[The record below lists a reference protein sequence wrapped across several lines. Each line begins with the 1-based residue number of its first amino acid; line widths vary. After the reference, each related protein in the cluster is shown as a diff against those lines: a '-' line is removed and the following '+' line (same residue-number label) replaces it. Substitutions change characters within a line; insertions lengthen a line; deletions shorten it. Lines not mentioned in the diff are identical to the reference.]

1 MRRPQVLLLA
11 LLTGV
16 LVLALASPGAAF
28 AQGAWWQIGSEVV
41 PSNLQPGREG
51 TIIVYLSDLGDEG
64 VNDALSPLEITDT
77 LPHGLTPVSIAGGAQ
92 AYNPARPPMSC
103 SPVTGPVLSCTYN
116 GALNPYERLG
126 LTIKVKV
133 EEPPGTIATLPN
145 QLAVQGGGA
154 PPATSTQNVTVD
166 EQETRFGVQDYEVL
180 PFDEDGSPA
189 LQAGSHPFALTTN
202 LVFNQTDK
210 AQKRT
215 SVALAKDLSFT
226 LPPGLT
232 GDPDA
237 VSQCSVADFAATVL
251 ETNLCPPSS
260 VVGVTTVTA
269 YEPVTGLITRT
280 VPVFNLTPAQGE
292 PARLG
297 FEVIGK
303 VQIVIDTAI
312 QTGGDYAVEAKVT
325 DAPQIAWIFS
335 SEVTVWGVPGA
346 QSHDS
351 QRGWECVAGGQFAQ
365 QAGKAC
371 PESNAGL
378 SQTPFLTMP
387 TYCPASPQTE
397 PLRSFTTVD
406 SWSEP
411 EALVSASYTWSGALG
426 EPLAPEGCEHLP
438 FTPAI
443 QASAEQHAAS
453 TPTGI
458 SLDVQ
463 MPQQGT
469 LEANA
474 LAEADVRD
482 TTVTLPAGVQLNPS
496 AATAL
501 QACSEEQ
508 LEGDV
513 SRAEHEQF
521 KARRAGLAGEGGLE
535 PLPFP
540 AVPAVCPQASKVG
553 SVRIK
558 TPLLSHE
565 LEGTLYLA
573 EPAPNGEAG
582 RNPFNSLIA
591 LYLIAE
597 DPVSGVL
604 VKLAGEGHLDEST
617 GQVSTTFRDTP
628 QVPFEDLYVELFGG
642 ERASLSTPSFCGA
655 YSAQALLTP
664 WSSLTPVSVSAAGE
678 GFQIS
683 SGVDGDACP
692 SGPLP
697 LSLQTSAQSTDT
709 AASAFTSFSL
719 EISRADGD
727 QELSGLTVRLPQGVS
742 ALLSSLTPCQEP
754 PAGVEW
760 SCGPESLIGH
770 SAVVSGLGAYPVTL
784 PEGDVYLTSGYDG
797 APFGL
802 LVQTRAQAG
811 PFDLGN
817 VNVRSRINVD
827 PHTAQVTITIDT
839 GPRGEALPAMIR
851 GIPAEIRKITV
862 NVDRPDFEINP
873 TSCEPKHIEGTLDGA
888 EGANVPL
895 SIPFQVGG
903 CEHLPFAPA
912 LSATAQGHAS
922 KADGVS
928 FVVKVTS
935 AGLGQANIAKVSVQ
949 LPKQFSSRLTTI
961 QKACPAVVFQANPA
975 GCPEGSVIGHA
986 TVHTPVLKSPVIG
999 PAYLVSYGGAAF
1011 PDIEFVLQGEGIML
1025 VLDGKTDIK
1034 AGITYSKFESV
1045 PDQPFTSFETV
1056 LPAGPHSAL
1065 TANVAEAKRYDLCG
1079 ETLEMP
1085 TTIVAQNGATIEHST
1100 KIAIDGCGAVQASQ
1114 ASKLTRAQ
1122 LLAKALHA
1130 CRTRYKHAKQRR
1142 VRCEKLARRRY
1153 GTKLRARHTRQ
1164 ISRRRAN
1171 SRV

>member
-1 MRRPQVLLLA
+1 MRRPGVLLLA
-11 LLTGV
+11 LLLGV

-28 AQGAWWQIGSEVV
+28 AQGGWWQIGSEVV
-41 PSNLQPGREG
+41 PSNLQPGGEG

-64 VNDALSPLEITDT
+64 VNGDVSPVEVTDT

-103 SPVTGPVLSCTYN
+103 SPVTEPVLSCTYD
-116 GALNPYERLG
+116 GTLNPYERLG

-133 EEPPGTIATLPN
+133 EQPPGTIATLPN
-145 QLAVQGGGA
+145 QLVVQGGGA
-154 PPATSTQNVTVD
+154 PAATSTQNITVN
-166 EQETRFGVQDYEVL
+166 EKETRFGVQDYEVL

-210 AQKRT
+210 AHTRT

-226 LPPGLT
+226 LPPGLI
-232 GDPDA
+232 GDPNA
-237 VSQCSVADFAATVL
+237 VAQCSVADFAATVL

-269 YEPVTGLITRT
+269 YEPVTGLITKT

-303 VQIVIDTAI
+303 VQIMIDTAV
-312 QTGGDYAVEAKVT
+312 QSGGDYAVEAKVT
-325 DAPQIAWIFS
+325 DAPQVAWIFS

-351 QRGWECVAGGQFAQ
+351 ERGWECVAGGQFAQ
-365 QAGKAC
+365 QAGKTC
-371 PESNAGL
+371 PESSAGL

-387 TYCPASPQTE
+387 TDCPASPETE

-411 EALVSASYTWSGALG
+411 ETLVSASYAWSGASG
-426 EPLAPEGCEHLP
+426 EPLAPEGCEHLS
-438 FTPAI
+438 FDPAM
-443 QASAEQHAAS
+443 QFAGEQRAAS
-453 TPTGI
+453 TPTGL
-458 SLDVQ
+458 SVNVQ

-474 LAEADVRD
+474 LAGADVRD

-508 LEGDV
+508 MEGDV
-513 SRAEHEQF
+513 STTEHEKF
-521 KARRAGLAGEGGLE
+521 KQERSTLPRESSSE

-540 AVPAVCPQASKVG
+540 AAPAECPEASKVG

-565 LEGTLYLA
+565 LEGSLYLA

-582 RNPFNSLIA
+582 RNPFNSLVA
-591 LYLIAE
+591 LYLVAE

-604 VKLAGEGHLDEST
+604 VKLAGEGRLNEST
-617 GQVSTTFRDTP
+617 GQVSTTFRNTP
-628 QVPFEDLYVELFGG
+628 QVPFEDLQVQLYGG
-642 ERASLSTPSFCGA
+642 ERASLSTPAFCGA
-655 YSAQALLTP
+655 YPAQALFTP
-664 WSSLTPVSVSAAGE
+664 WSSSTSVSVSAPGE
-678 GFQIS
+678 ELEVS
-683 SGVDGDACP
+683 NGVGGGACP
-692 SGPLP
+692 TGPLP
-697 LSLQTSAQSTDT
+697 LSLQASAQSTDT
-709 AASAFTSFSL
+709 GASAFTSFSL
-719 EISRADGD
+719 EISRPDGD
-727 QELSGLTVRLPQGVS
+727 QQLAGLTVRLPQGVS

-754 PAGVEW
+754 PRGVEW

-770 SAVVSGLGAYPVTL
+770 TGVVSGLGRYPITL
-784 PEGDVYLTSGYDG
+784 PEGKVYLTSGYDG

-817 VNVRSRINVD
+817 INVRSRIDVN
-827 PHTAQVTITIDT
+827 PHTAQVTITTDP

-851 GIPAEIRKITV
+851 GIPAQIRKITV
-862 NVDRPDFEINP
+862 NVDRPNFEINP
-873 TSCEPKHIEGTLDGA
+873 TSCAPKHIEGTLDGA
-888 EGANVPL
+888 EGASMPL

-903 CEHLPFAPA
+903 CEHLPFAPV
-912 LSATAQGHAS
+912 LSAAAQGHAS

-949 LPKQFSSRLTTI
+949 LPKQLPSRLTTI
-961 QKACPAVVFQANPA
+961 QKACPAAVFEANPA
-975 GCPEGSVIGHA
+975 LCPEGSVIGHA
-986 TVHTPVLKSPVIG
+986 TVHTPVLKSAVSG

-1011 PDIEFVLQGEGIML
+1011 PDIEFVLQGEGITL

-1034 AGITYSKFESV
+1034 HGITYSKFESV

-1056 LPAGPHSAL
+1056 LTAGPHSAL
-1065 TANVAEAKRYDLCG
+1065 TANVAESKKYDLCG

-1085 TTIVAQNGATIEHST
+1085 TTIAAQNGTTIEQQT
-1100 KIAIDGCGAVQASQ
+1100 RIAVEGCGAVKA
-1114 ASKLTRAQ
+1114 AKAKKLTRAQ
-1122 LLAKALHA
+1122 LLANALHT
-1130 CRTRYKHAKQRR
+1130 CRTRYKHAKRR
-1142 VRCEKLARRRY
+1142 RARCEKLARRRY
-1153 GTKLRARHTRQ
+1153 GIHPRARHTRK
-1164 ISRRRAN
+1164 ISRQRAE
-1171 SRV
+1171 SHL